1 MIMESIYWVLTW
13 ACHRRCVHCYDD
25 RFRPYVRDE
34 LKAVIGEGQA
44 AWPKIIEN
52 LPPRFAFEDSKD
64 PAKQR
69 IGRIILAG
77 GEVLHKPVR
86 EALFY
91 PVLEALQARYSPQD
105 AKISI
110 QTTGDILTAK
120 MVEEMLA
127 RGVHTI
133 AISGMDDYHV
143 GMEGDKRLPLMTK
156 IRKIMAKAGVTE
168 VSLGGKLAD
177 GSRVDYTQE
186 AGPYF
191 LFFGAQPASWIG
203 EIWPRGRAWTNNLA
217 DGDIS
222 TNFCARQSG
231 GKNFLNHTK
240 AGSEVA
246 IEPNGDVYPC
256 CIKTKTPIGNLT
268 REPLIGILDDLAK
281 EPAMQALNAG
291 DPAQMGATTGWS
303 RDTFLAASVT
313 QKPDG
318 SDYANLCIGCDKYF
332 EAKLGAVL
340 RERAKVRERAA
351 LAAPVHNMHSL

>member
-1 MIMESIYWVLTW
+1 MESIYWVLTW

-34 LKAVIGEGQA
+34 LKAVIGEGQE
-44 AWPKIIEN
+44 AWPKIIDN
-52 LPPRFAFEDSKD
+52 LPARFAYEDPKD
-64 PAKQR
+64 PSRQR

-91 PVLEALQARYSPQD
+91 AVLEALQKRYSPQD

-110 QTTGDILTAK
+110 QTTGDILTPK
-120 MVEEMLA
+120 MLNEMLD

-156 IRKIMAKAGVTE
+156 IRSMMTKAGVTE
-168 VSLGGKLAD
+168 VSLGGKLRD
-177 GSRVDYTQE
+177 GTRIDYTQE
-186 AGPYF
+186 EGPFF

-217 DGDIS
+217 DGDIT

-231 GKNFLNHTK
+231 AKNFLNHTK

-256 CIKTKTPIGNLT
+256 CIKTKTPIGNLCQ
-268 REPLIGILDDLAK
+268 EPLIAILDDVATL
-281 EPAMQALNAG
+281 PSIQALNRG
-291 DPAQMGATTGWS
+291 DPAAMGDSDGWS
-303 RDTFLAASVT
+303 KTQFDAACQT
-313 QKPDG
+313 KKPDG
-318 SDYANLCIGCDKYF
+318 SPYTNLCIGCDAFF
-332 EAKLGAVL
+332 EAKLGAAL
-340 RERAKVRERAA
+340 RSRQAA
-351 LAAPVHNMHSL
+351 RLSKLELVNP

>member
-1 MIMESIYWVLTW
+1 MESIYWVLTW

-34 LKAVIGEGQA
+34 LKAVIGEGQQ
-44 AWPKIIEN
+44 AWPAIIEN
-52 LPPRFAFEDSKD
+52 LPARFAYEDPKNPSR
-64 PAKQR
+64 QR

-91 PVLEALQARYSPQD
+91 PVLEALQKRYSPRD

-110 QTTGDILTAK
+110 QTTGDILTPK
-120 MVEEMLA
+120 ILSDMLT
-127 RGVHTI
+127 RSVHTI

-143 GMEGDKRLPLMTK
+143 GMEGDKRLPLMAK
-156 IRKIMAKAGVTE
+156 IRAMMAKAGVAE

-177 GSRVDYTQE
+177 GTRIDYTQE
-186 AGPYF
+186 DGPFF

-203 EIWPRGRAWTNNLA
+203 EIWPRGRAWDNNLA
-217 DGDIS
+217 DGDLR

-268 REPLIGILDDLAK
+268 QEPLIAMLDDVAN
-281 EPAMQALNAG
+281 EPALQALNVG
-291 DPAQMGATTGWS
+291 DPASMGLSEGWNVADFES
-303 RDTFLAASVT
+303 ASVT
-313 QKPDG
+313 KRPNG
-318 SDYANLCIGCDKYF
+318 TDYANLCIGCDKFF

-340 RERAKVRERAA
+340 KARAA
-351 LAAPVHNMHSL
+351 ARLNPQT

>member
-1 MIMESIYWVLTW
+1 MESIYWVLTW

-52 LPPRFAFEDSKD
+52 LPKRFAYEDPKD
-64 PAKQR
+64 PTKQR
-69 IGRIILAG
+69 VGRIILAG

-91 PVLEALQARYSPQD
+91 PVLEALQRRYTPQD

-110 QTTGDILTAK
+110 QTTGDILTPK
-120 MVEEMLA
+120 MLREMLD

-143 GMEGDKRLPLMTK
+143 GMEGDKRAPLMAK
-156 IRKIMAKAGVTE
+156 IRAMMGKAGVTE
-168 VSLGGKLAD
+168 VSLGGKTPD
-177 GSRVDYTQE
+177 GARVDYTQE
-186 AGPYF
+186 NGPYF

-256 CIKTKTPIGNLT
+256 CIKTKTPLGNLT
-268 REPLIGILDDLAK
+268 REGLIAILDDVAN
-281 EPAMQALNAG
+281 EPAIRAINRG
-291 DPAQMGATTGWS
+291 DPASMGVDDDWTQQ
-303 RDTFLAASVT
+303 RILDASVT
-313 QKPDG
+313 KRPDG
-318 SDYANLCIGCDKYF
+318 SAYANLCIGCDAFF
-332 EAKLGAVL
+332 EAKLGAML
-340 RERAKVRERAA
+340 RAREQARLDK
-351 LAAPVHNMHSL
+351 LAHAI

>member
-1 MIMESIYWVLTW
+1 MESVYWVLTW
-13 ACHRRCVHCYDD
+13 ACHRKCVHCYED

-34 LKAVIGEGQA
+34 LKAVIGEGQT
-44 AWPKIIEN
+44 AWPRIIAN
-52 LPPRFAFEDSKD
+52 LPDRFCFQDPKD
-64 PAKQR
+64 PTKNR

-91 PVLEALQARYSPQD
+91 PVLEALQKRYSPND

-110 QTTGDILTAK
+110 QTTGDILTPK
-120 MVEEMLA
+120 MLRDMLE

-143 GMEGDKRLPLMTK
+143 GMEGDKRAPLMAK
-156 IRKIMAKAGVTE
+156 IRAMMTKAGVTE
-168 VSLGGKLAD
+168 VSLGGKNAD
-177 GSRVDYTQE
+177 GSRIDYTQE
-186 AGPYF
+186 DGPLF

-246 IEPNGDVYPC
+246 IEPSGDVYPC
-256 CIKTKTPIGNLT
+256 CIKTKTPLGNLT
-268 REPLIGILDDLAK
+268 REPLIAMLDDLAG
-281 EPAMQALNAG
+281 EPALQALNLG
-291 DPAQMGATTGWS
+291 DPASMGADQGWDID
-303 RDTFLAASVT
+303 RFHAASVT
-313 QKPDG
+313 KRPDG
-318 SDYANLCIGCDKYF
+318 SSYANLCIGCDAFF
-332 EAKLGAVL
+332 EAKLGKVL
-340 RERAKVRERAA
+340 RARAA
-351 LAAPVHNMHSL
+351 ARQTLGLF